1 MADVSHVG
9 GLIAGGAL
17 ANPLDAGFDIVTTT
31 THKSLRGPR
40 GGMILCKSKLAQKVD
55 QAVFPGMQ
63 GGPHMN
69 AVAGIAVTLKLAAQP
84 AFRVYAQQVLL
95 NARAWAKELQ
105 QRGCTLITGG
115 TENHLMVV
123 DTIKSFGIDGR
134 VAEKAL
140 DDAGLTVNKQVIPDD
155 PHPPLRPS
163 GIRLGTPA
171 LTTRGMKEPEMSHV
185 AQWMVEALQSHSST
199 AKLEELR
206 AAVRTLCRRFPVPG
220 L

>member
-1 MADVSHVG
+1 
-9 GLIAGGAL
+9 
-17 ANPLDAGFDIVTTT
+17 
-31 THKSLRGPR
+31 
-40 GGMILCKSKLAQKVD
+40 
-55 QAVFPGMQ
+55 MQ

-84 AFRVYAQQVLL
+84 AFRVYAKQVLL
-95 NARAWAKELQ
+95 NASALAKELQ

-171 LTTRGMKEPEMSHV
+171 LTTRGMKESEMSHV
-185 AQWMVEALQSHSST
+185 AQWMVGAMQSHSST
-199 AKLEELR
+199 ATLDELR
-206 AAVRTLCRRFPVPG
+206 AAVRTLCHRFPVPG

>member
-1 MADVSHVG
+1 
-9 GLIAGGAL
+9 
-17 ANPLDAGFDIVTTT
+17 
-31 THKSLRGPR
+31 
-40 GGMILCKSKLAQKVD
+40 
-55 QAVFPGMQ
+55 MQ

-84 AFRVYAQQVLL
+84 AFRTYAKQVLA
-95 NARAWAKELQ
+95 NATALAKELQ

-123 DTIKSFGIDGR
+123 DTIKSFDIDGR

-171 LTTRGMKEPEMSHV
+171 LTTRGMKESEMSQV
-185 AQWMVEALQSHSST
+185 AQWMVEAMRAHADT
-199 AKLEELR
+199 AKLEELHG
-206 AAVRTLCRRFPVPG
+206 AVRTLCRRFPVPG

>member
-1 MADVSHVG
+1 MP
-9 GLIAGGAL
+9 GAL
-17 ANPLDAGFDIVTTT
+17 
-31 THKSLRGPR
+31 
-40 GGMILCKSKLAQKVD
+40 
-55 QAVFPGMQ
+55 
-63 GGPHMN
+63 
-69 AVAGIAVTLKLAAQP
+69 
-84 AFRVYAQQVLL
+84 
-95 NARAWAKELQ
+95 AKELQ

-185 AQWMVEALQSHSST
+185 AQWMVEAMQSHSST